1 MMVNARLKCVT
12 IQLLVWMRQK
22 EFQEFARKSGLTIH
36 SCLPMQILV
45 FWKPSW
51 HTQYHTYSHI
61 FLSAMQIHTCI
72 QITWRYAAVGS
83 PPSLQLTSLP
93 QLQGQADPAA
103 SSVGIWPGSG
113 GVVKIL
119 GLFLVVGLTICAF
132 GFVIGQQIQLFGC
145 YLVVEMCCCFSANF
159 WWLIRVQG
167 RRKGSTEFPSHSSM
181 KRPQERKTEPQ
192 EVPGLNLTSSL
203 VGVSSSSTCNVVS
216 CK

>member
-1 MMVNARLKCVT
+1 MVNARLKCVT
-12 IQLLVWMRQK
+12 IQLWVWMRQK

-36 SCLPMQILV
+36 SCLPYGHVNTCFLKTILT
-45 FWKPSW
+45 
-51 HTQYHTYSHI
+51 HTISHT
-61 FLSAMQIHTCI
+61 FLSAMQIHPQYDTCI
-72 QITWRYAAVGS
+72 QITWRYAEVGS
-83 PPSLQLTSLP
+83 PPSQQLTSLP

-113 GVVKIL
+113 VVSKSWD
-119 GLFLVVGLTICAF
+119 LVVGIMICAF
-132 GFVIGQQIQLFGC
+132 GFVIGQQIQLSGC
-145 YLVVEMCCCFSANF
+145 YLVGEMCCFSLNF
-159 WWLIRVQG
+159 WWLIIVQG

-203 VGVSSSSTCNVVS
+203 AGVSSSLTCNVVS